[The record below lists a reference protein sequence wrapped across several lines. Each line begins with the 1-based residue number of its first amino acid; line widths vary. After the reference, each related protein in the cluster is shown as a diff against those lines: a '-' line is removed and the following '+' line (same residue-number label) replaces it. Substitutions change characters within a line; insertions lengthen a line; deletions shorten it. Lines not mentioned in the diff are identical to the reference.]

1 MTNKVQITIPGD
13 LAWELWGIAEREG
26 RNVADVIRDA
36 LHKKPEKV
44 SEQSRETHMRIVAMV
59 RAGMDDGTISTELCR
74 VRGYVADVRRRYGL
88 EPNKRKKV
96 TA

>member
-1 MTNKVQITIPGD
+1 MKEKVAVMLPGE
-13 LAWELWGIAEREG
+13 LAWQLWGIAERE
-26 RNVADVIRDA
+26 RKSVDEVIRDA
-36 LHKKPEKV
+36 LTKKPEELPEKT
-44 SEQSRETHMRIVAMV
+44 RDTHMQVVALV
-59 RAGMDDGTISTELCR
+59 RAGFDDGHISTELGK

>member
-1 MTNKVQITIPGD
+1 MEKKVQITIPGD

-26 RNVADVIRDA
+26 KPVGEVIRDA
-36 LHKKPEKV
+36 LNQKPAKV

-59 RAGMDDGTISTELCR
+59 RAGMDDGTISTELGR